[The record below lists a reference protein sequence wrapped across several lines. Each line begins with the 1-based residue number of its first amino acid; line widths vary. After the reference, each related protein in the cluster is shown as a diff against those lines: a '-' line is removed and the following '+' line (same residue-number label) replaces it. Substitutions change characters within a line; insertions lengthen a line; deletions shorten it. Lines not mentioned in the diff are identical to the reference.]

1 MEEKQG
7 LQSTPNEEVVV
18 ETNEAI
24 ATEETTEPTSVE
36 AKVYTQEEIDAIT
49 KKMQSDSEKGVQ
61 KLIKEKKTFER
72 AMDELG
78 KVAEDNTYLV
88 ELYES
93 NPDVAKLILDK
104 YYD

>member
-36 AKVYTQEEIDAIT
+36 AKGIHTGRD
-49 KKMQSDSEKGVQ
+49 
-61 KLIKEKKTFER
+61 R
-72 AMDELG
+72 R
-78 KVAEDNTYLV
+78 NH
-88 ELYES
+88 
-93 NPDVAKLILDK
+93 
-104 YYD
+104 